1 MLKTLR
7 VTSLVTVILAAVGVI
22 TMAVLGL
29 KGDPLVKD
37 FLAKPGI
44 VDQLK
49 EKAGQEGVQE
59 EKSSP
64 LVAMAKLIALRLDPP
79 PPPKPVVKDV
89 PRPPAETVRAKPS
102 IPQPKVQT

>member
-7 VTSLVTVILAAVGVI
+7 VTSVVTVILAAVGVI

-89 PRPPAETVRAKPS
+89 PRPPAE
-102 IPQPKVQT
+102 